1 MARQSASKRLSQIEL
16 QIQKLEKEKREYEQ
30 KVFNEIGEFI
40 VSKLG
45 TNDVDEIKN
54 KLNSFVDYDLSH
66 NDNETVTKSEDSPE
80 YRTENNSN
88 QAVNNSSN
96 IGS

>member
-1 MARQSASKRLSQIEL
+1 MARQSASKKLSQIEL

-66 NDNETVTKSEDSPE
+66 NDNDHVMKSEDSPE
-80 YRTENNSN
+80 YATENNSN
-88 QAVNNSSN
+88 QALNNSSN
-96 IGS
+96 VGS

>member
-1 MARQSASKRLSQIEL
+1 MARQSASKKLSQIEL

-30 KVFNEIGEFI
+30 KIFNEIGEFI

-45 TNDVDEIKN
+45 TNDVEEIKN

-66 NDNETVTKSEDSPE
+66 NDNDAVMKSEDSPE

-88 QAVNNSSN
+88 QALNNSSN
-96 IGS
+96 VGS